1 MDAVIKAAVK
11 EELRRQ
17 VTQSQEQ
24 TQPRTVSERQNPA
37 GNGLSNRTVTRLS
50 GLLQSWKL
58 IRRLSNNFPNVPP
71 SPLYNVDVCM
81 KSRPEVYVMI
91 NIVFGGKG
99 GLFRTILAVNI

>member
-1 MDAVIKAAVK
+1 MEDI
-11 EELRRQ
+11 
-17 VTQSQEQ
+17 
-24 TQPRTVSERQNPA
+24 
-37 GNGLSNRTVTRLS
+37 
-50 GLLQSWKL
+50 QSWKL
-58 IRRLSNNFPNVPP
+58 IRRLCNNFPNVPP

>member
-50 GLLQSWKL
+50 GLLDRVRSGSKTSSNGKKRKIDKSLDPLQWRHKN
-58 IRRLSNNFPNVPP
+58 IRNCSPKERWRESFYRL
-71 SPLYNVDVCM
+71 
-81 KSRPEVYVMI
+81 
-91 NIVFGGKG
+91 
-99 GLFRTILAVNI
+99 